1 MDYKQERMD
10 SKVTMDYETN
20 ICGSFNLMR
29 FIRKAS
35 FPKVG
40 NPKDVHVK
48 WVAGAVTHLRGMRGH
63 VSVVT
68 PHT

>member
-48 WVAGAVTHLRGMRGH
+48 WVAGAEHSSVAEGSRDQVLRMK
-63 VSVVT
+63 T
-68 PHT
+68 